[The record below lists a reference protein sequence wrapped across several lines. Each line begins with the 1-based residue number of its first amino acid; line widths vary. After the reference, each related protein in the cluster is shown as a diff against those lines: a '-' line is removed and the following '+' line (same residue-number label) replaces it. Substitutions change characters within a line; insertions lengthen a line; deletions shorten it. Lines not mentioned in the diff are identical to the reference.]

1 MDTQIKD
8 LTCILCRKTPEH
20 EEIFISKVDD
30 EEHIEASMCMRCA
43 EHSED
48 TRKEM
53 YGGWV
58 VVKRIFNTFYA
69 LDIDGNFLNEITYY
83 KI

>member
-1 MDTQIKD
+1 MKNCSDNYNLHINEETQLIY
-8 LTCILCRKTPEH
+8 LCVDRENADKLRQQAEIIAEEKRK
-20 EEIFISKVDD
+20 VN
-30 EEHIEASMCMRCA
+30 
-43 EHSED
+43 
-48 TRKEM
+48 
-53 YGGWV
+53 GGWV

>member
-58 VVKRIFNTFYA
+58 VAKRIFNTFYA
-69 LDIDGNFLNEITYY
+69 
-83 KI
+83 KIS

>member
-1 MDTQIKD
+1 MD
-8 LTCILCRKTPEH
+8 
-20 EEIFISKVDD
+20 
-30 EEHIEASMCMRCA
+30 
-43 EHSED
+43 
-48 TRKEM
+48 
-53 YGGWV
+53 WV